1 MARLVLFAVF
11 ALFLI
16 VPGAGAQDFDPPKQ
30 IISKKDFP
38 LRDLNFIRT
47 KGDKTYLISPDGRY
61 VFQGELFDVWNGER
75 IDSLQEF
82 ARLSGRMDMQHLGI
96 EPSRMFTLDIGSGE
110 KVAYIFVDPNCSH
123 CPTLVRDIVDSDG
136 MDGKYQIKVVPIAV
150 LSENSFKKA
159 KKLSAVAEKDP
170 QKALDIFLEG
180 SYDKVKTGE
189 GKFPALKYNVLVA
202 TALSIK
208 NVPYLVNPA
217 GVVHVGVPRDM
228 RTFLERR

>member
-1 MARLVLFAVF
+1 MIRIF
-11 ALFLI
+11 I
-16 VPGAGAQDFDPPKQ
+16 VAAFIVCLTAAGLSASSFDPPSN
-30 IISKKDFP
+30 IVSKKDFP

-47 KGDKTYLISPDGRY
+47 KGDKTYLISKDGRY

-82 ARLSGRMDMQHLGI
+82 KRLSDRIDMQHLGI

-110 KVAYIFVDPNCSH
+110 KTAYIFVDPNCSH
-123 CPTLVRDIVDSDG
+123 CHTLVRDLVDSDG
-136 MDGKYQIKVVPIAV
+136 MGGKYQIKVVPVTV
-150 LSENSFKKA
+150 LSKDSFKKA
-159 KKLSAVAEKDP
+159 KKLFAVAEKDP

-180 SYDKVKTGE
+180 TYDKVKAGE

-202 TALSIK
+202 TALSIE

-217 GVVHVGVPRDM
+217 GFIHIGVPRDM
-228 RTFLERR
+228 RTFLQRR